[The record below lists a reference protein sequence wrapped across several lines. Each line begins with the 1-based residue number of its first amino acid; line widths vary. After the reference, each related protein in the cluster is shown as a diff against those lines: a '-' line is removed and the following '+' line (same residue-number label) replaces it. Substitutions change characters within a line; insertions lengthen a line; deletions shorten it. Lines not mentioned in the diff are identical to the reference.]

1 MRETVL
7 DNTSL
12 RECCGRKP
20 VFRRFHF
27 KTSECWTVECSVN
40 GHIHNTGFCDSEKMA
55 VWRWQNQKFR
65 R

>member
-7 DNTSL
+7 DNSGL

-20 VFRRFHF
+20 IFQRTSL
-27 KTSECWTVECSVN
+27 KTSVFWEIECSVN
-40 GHIHNTGFCDSEKMA
+40 GHLHKTGLCHSEKMA
-55 VWRWQNQKFR
+55 VWRWQNQKIR

>member
-7 DNTSL
+7 DSSGL

-20 VFRRFHF
+20 VFRRISF
-27 KTSECWTVECSVN
+27 KTTVFWEITCGCNPDKHS
-40 GHIHNTGFCDSEKMA
+40 TGLCASEKMA

>member
-7 DNTSL
+7 DSSSL

-20 VFRRFHF
+20 VFRRYHF
-27 KTSECWTVECSVN
+27 KAKECYEIECCVN
-40 GHIHNTGFCDSEKMA
+40 PYRHCTGLCDSEKMA